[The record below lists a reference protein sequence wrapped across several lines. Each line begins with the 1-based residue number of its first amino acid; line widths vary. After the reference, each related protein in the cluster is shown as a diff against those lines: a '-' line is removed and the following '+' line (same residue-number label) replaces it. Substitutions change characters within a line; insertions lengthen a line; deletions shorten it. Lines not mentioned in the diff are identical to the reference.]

1 MWVDVR
7 ATHNFGFLVG
17 KKFSQG
23 NVMICR
29 ENNKNH
35 RPECFGLKGV
45 RIWKVREI

>member
-1 MWVDVR
+1 MWADVR
-7 ATHNFGFLVG
+7 ATHTFGFLVG
-17 KKFSQG
+17 KKFSKG

>member
-29 ENNKNH
+29 ENNTNY
-35 RPECFGLKGV
+35 RQDFLGV
-45 RIWKVREI
+45 